1 MSRDLSIRPNGRQL
15 ILHNPNMD
23 VVDTLSTLAETQVR
37 PTNIETHLPEL
48 TQFMSEGRYGRIEV
62 VRRVTIRI
70 KGVS

>member
-1 MSRDLSIRPNGRQL
+1 MSRDLSNRPTGRQV

-23 VVDTLSTLAETQVR
+23 VIDTLSNLGEAQVR

-48 TQFMSEGRYGRIEV
+48 MQFMSQGRYGRLEV
-62 VRRVTIRI
+62 ARRVTIRI